1 MNRIHEIEDTNAKLN
16 ADKIEYHQT
25 IENENKE
32 LRCEILFFSPLI
44 TSKREKNV
52 LVVSHFE
59 GTREEKT
66 KYFAS

>member
-32 LRCEILFFSPLI
+32 LRCEILFLSPLV

-52 LVVSHFE
+52 LVLISLYIF
-59 GTREEKT
+59 
-66 KYFAS
+66 